1 VRLHPTPALFFF
13 VCALSSSPAQERF
26 PGREV
31 AKSLGV
37 VRDSFLGYFV
47 GLIDADAVGF
57 ADSAY
62 LHEVLPEFQSFFS
75 LPFEDLLR
83 VSRTREEGG
92 AVVSVHF
99 RTALELPIPFR
110 VLWDTPGT
118 IRATESVTLR
128 ETRFAAWTAP
138 HDGGPALLLAPLYVY
153 DVVAG
158 RFSIDFDLWL
168 DLLLGMMV
176 DDIDIT
182 RILLFLNDGTW
193 YGALMGTGYD
203 GQLVIGYFDFREN
216 RILVPVPRRLRGI
229 GPQFHEG
236 AEG

>member
-1 VRLHPTPALFFF
+1 M
-13 VCALSSSPAQERF
+13 
-26 PGREV
+26 
-31 AKSLGV
+31 

-47 GLIDADAVGF
+47 GLLDADAVGF
-57 ADSAY
+57 ADAAY
-62 LHEVLPEFQSFFS
+62 LHEVLPEFKSFYS
-75 LPFEDLLR
+75 LAFEDLLR
-83 VSRTREEGG
+83 VSRVQEEGG
-92 AVVSVHF
+92 AIVAVHF
-99 RTALELPIPFR
+99 RSALSLPIPFR

-118 IRATESVTLR
+118 IRATETVELR
-128 ETRFAAWTAP
+128 ERRLARWTSP
-138 HDGGPALLLAPLYVY
+138 EDGGPTVLLAPLYVY

-168 DLLLGMMV
+168 DLLLGAAV

-193 YGALMGTGYD
+193 YAALMGTGYD

-229 GPQFHEG
+229 GPRFHAG
-236 AEG
+236 GGGGGG